1 MTRRTE
7 VLADNLTIIRDSR
20 DNAIPKILVWMNYP
34 SHYQLSFFNALKQ
47 SGVDL
52 RVCFYER
59 VTEARKALGWDSH
72 HELDGFAQYVEKNLS
87 AIYSIPD
94 WDHRVHVIP
103 GGHSNPFLRRL
114 TGVLCEKGVQWMHW
128 SERSNRGLFSLAKMP
143 FKVLYA
149 RKINRHAL
157 GALAAGQM
165 ASSEFAR
172 WGVAR
177 EKIAIFPYSTPP
189 KDDRAQKDETCTV
202 FQKGRRAFL
211 FVGTLELR
219 KGVDILLN
227 AFKKASLISDGW
239 VLILVG
245 NDLSGGWVSRLISR
259 LGIGSHV
266 LLRGVVP
273 SGSMSSVYKCGDVL
287 VLPSRHDGWGMV
299 LSEAAS
305 HGLAL
310 VGSES
315 AGASVHLIEPGVN
328 GFRVKTG
335 CIASLASV
343 LSAYMNNPEL
353 AGTHGGH
360 SFIKAEEFSPERN
373 AQRFIDILK
382 SWVAL
387 STCSGP

>member
-1 MTRRTE
+1 MTLRTE
-7 VLADNLTIIRDSR
+7 ALSNRLTIIRHSR

-34 SHYQLSFFNALKQ
+34 SHVQSPFFEALRQ

-59 VTEARKALGWDSH
+59 VTEARKALGWDGGH
-72 HELDGFAQYVEKNLS
+72 VLDGFAQYVEKNPS

-94 WDHRVHVIP
+94 WNDRVHVIP

-114 TGVLCEKGVQWMHW
+114 TGTLCEKGVPWMHW
-128 SERSNRGLFSLAKMP
+128 SEPSNRGLVSLAKAP
-143 FKVLYA
+143 LKVLYA

-157 GALAAGQM
+157 GALAIGQM
-165 ASSEFAR
+165 ASVEFAR

-189 KDDRAQKDETCTV
+189 KDDRAQKDEICTV

-211 FVGTLELR
+211 FVGSLEVR

-227 AFKKASLISDGW
+227 AFRKASQINDDW

-259 LGIGSHV
+259 LGIGSRV
-266 LLRGVVP
+266 LLRGAVP
-273 SGSMSSVYKCGDVL
+273 SGSISSVYKCGEVL

-299 LSEAAS
+299 MSEAAS

-315 AGASVHLIEPGVN
+315 TGASFHLIEPGVN

-353 AGTHGGH
+353 AGTHGDH
-360 SFIKAEEFSPERN
+360 SFVKAEEFSPERN

-382 SWVAL
+382 SWAAL
-387 STCSGP
+387 SISEK